1 MASMEEEVLSE
12 YEKIRVNNILE
23 RENLLKDS
31 GVLTDIGALK
41 KTEMSKT
48 VTFNLIKKSAPAKK
62 PVKRKRKTF
71 EEENKE
77 IKERR
82 TNSRNKKK
90 SMKQKEAEEA
100 QSWSG
105 E

>member
-1 MASMEEEVLSE
+1 MSE

-82 TNSRNKKK
+82 TSSRNKKK